1 MQTIKTVTEGAKL
14 KQDTREDR
22 MITKHRDKKPKVTE
36 KNTLEGGITRST
48 QKLNNNII
56 RKLKQKTSYI
66 LKLDIIQT
74 KTDNTSV
81 IKGTNGYLKI
91 Q

>member
-1 MQTIKTVTEGAKL
+1 
-14 KQDTREDR
+14 

-36 KNTLEGGITRST
+36 KNTWEAGITRST

-66 LKLDIIQT
+66 LKLDIIKT

-81 IKGTNGYLKI
+81 IKGTNGNLKI

>member
-1 MQTIKTVTEGAKL
+1 
-14 KQDTREDR
+14 
-22 MITKHRDKKPKVTE
+22 MILKHRDKKPKVTE
-36 KNTLEGGITRST
+36 KNTQEGGITRST

-56 RKLKQKTSYI
+56 RKLIQKTSYI
-66 LKLDIIQT
+66 LKLDIIKT